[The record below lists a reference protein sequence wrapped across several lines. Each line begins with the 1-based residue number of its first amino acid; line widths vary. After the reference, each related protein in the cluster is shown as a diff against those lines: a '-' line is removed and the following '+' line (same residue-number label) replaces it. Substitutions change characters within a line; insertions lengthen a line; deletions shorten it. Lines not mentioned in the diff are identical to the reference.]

1 MPHKVNYC
9 KAIVIV
15 HGKSELMLAEYIK
28 SNLRLNIEIVSR
40 DRGKS
45 SIQVNGLMKFLNSD
59 SRFKSIKAIEKNF
72 LPKVKNGKL
81 ENCYI
86 IPIMDLDDCSEA
98 EGERYK
104 SGEMFNS
111 SYLKEYI
118 IPIWNCP
125 NFDVVMKKAG
135 VIEELPDDRD
145 KVKTYTKVFPK
156 SHSNKTN
163 EEEIREFSNSMKK
176 ANNTNLEK
184 FVDMCLKM
192 LKNND
197 F

>member
-1 MPHKVNYC
+1 MPHEINYC

-45 SIQVNGLMKFLNSD
+45 SIQVNGLMKFIDSD
-59 SRFKSIKAIEKNF
+59 SRFRSIKAIEKNF
-72 LPKVKNGKL
+72 FPKVKNGKL

-98 EGERYK
+98 EAQRYK
-104 SGEMFNS
+104 SGEMFSS
-111 SYLKEYI
+111 SYLKDYI
-118 IPIWNCP
+118 IPIWNFP
-125 NFDVVMKKAG
+125 NFDVVMRKAG
-135 VIEELPDDRD
+135 MIEELPDNRD

-163 EEEIREFSNSMKK
+163 EQDIQEFSNIMKK
-176 ANNTNLEK
+176 ANNTNLDK
-184 FVDMCLKM
+184 FVDLCLKM
-192 LKNND
+192 LKK
-197 F
+197 

>member
-86 IPIMDLDDCSEA
+86 IPI
-98 EGERYK
+98 
-104 SGEMFNS
+104 
-111 SYLKEYI
+111 
-118 IPIWNCP
+118 WNCP

-145 KVKTYTKVFPK
+145 KVKTYTEVFPK

-184 FVDMCLKM
+184 FVDMCLKC
-192 LKNND
+192 
-197 F
+197 